1 MTVGHSAQR
10 SDSGLTLSNEPAT
23 SHPDQQITHASR
35 HRSSSMPTHMY
46 HHKHDFI
53 HPEAYIIPDRSDA
66 THSQPRNAMPPHLP
80 ASASLDSVLLP
91 PSDAAT
97 ISPSSLTRTPARS
110 KSGMLVVTDFAPS
123 EGEENVPF
131 AVGVLLDANA
141 LPDGV
146 TLMRNNT
153 EIRLRLVFGR
163 TAVKTNVQRML
174 SVEADMMTQIEGR
187 EFIHLKLKAF
197 IPPYIESRFPEQRG
211 VPMSVQ
217 VMEGQARV
225 LESFTFGMFTY
236 WGPGLFILYVTSS
249 EC

>member
-131 AVGVLLDANA
+131 AVASTQGQTGPRTSIVLWAPSTSTN
-141 LPDGV
+141 
-146 TLMRNNT
+146 R
-153 EIRLRLVFGR
+153 RLQVPGKLYSYLV
-163 TAVKTNVQRML
+163 N
-174 SVEADMMTQIEGR
+174 S
-187 EFIHLKLKAF
+187 H
-197 IPPYIESRFPEQRG
+197 
-211 VPMSVQ
+211 
-217 VMEGQARV
+217 
-225 LESFTFGMFTY
+225 
-236 WGPGLFILYVTSS
+236 
-249 EC
+249 